1 MTSRLPYKWP
11 FILSIVLHA
20 SIFVAGMVMA
30 DLLNESERSKPAAT
44 IINITMNA
52 SEPVLEE
59 NTEPKQEPK
68 PKQEPSS
75 AQKEVVETVSAS
87 QAIPV
92 AATDL
97 VKKPKPVIK
106 EKPLPEQKIQQEK
119 PPEMQDPELLQE
131 KELQQETTKQEF
143 SKEAL
148 IIQKTVIGQQVTDQ
162 TTEAE
167 TQYHDLILSLIE
179 SNKFYPKRA
188 KKMRQEG
195 DVIVTFTLNRDGS
208 IQDLKILNENAP
220 SLLKRAALK
229 AIRISALFPSF
240 PSDSNRSTWSF
251 ETKLS
256 YRLF

>member
-1 MTSRLPYKWP
+1 MSSRLPYKWP

-30 DLLNESERSKPAAT
+30 DLLDESERSKPAAT

-59 NTEPKQEPK
+59 NTEPKQET
-68 PKQEPSS
+68 SS
-75 AQKEVVETVSAS
+75 EQKEVIETVSAS

-143 SKEAL
+143 SKQAL

-162 TTEAE
+162 TADAE

>member
-30 DLLNESERSKPAAT
+30 DLLDESERSKPAAT

-59 NTEPKQEPK
+59 NTEPKQET
-68 PKQEPSS
+68 SS
-75 AQKEVVETVSAS
+75 EQKEVIETVSAS

-143 SKEAL
+143 SKQAL

-162 TTEAE
+162 TADAE

>member
-1 MTSRLPYKWP
+1 MTSRLPYQWP
-11 FILSIVLHA
+11 IILSIVLHA
-20 SIFVAGMVMA
+20 SIFVAGFVMA
-30 DLLNESERSKPAAT
+30 DLLDESERSKPAAT

-59 NTEPKQEPK
+59 KTGPKQETYS
-68 PKQEPSS
+68 KQE
-75 AQKEVVETVSAS
+75 EVIETVSAS
-87 QAIPV
+87 QPIPV
-92 AATDL
+92 VATNL
-97 VKKPKPVIK
+97 VKNPEPVIK
-106 EKPLPEQKIQQEK
+106 EKPLPEQKKQQET
-119 PPEMQDPELLQE
+119 PIEMQDPELLQE

-143 SKEAL
+143 SKQAL
-148 IIQKTVIGQQVTDQ
+148 IMQEQVINQQLAEQ
-162 TTEAE
+162 TAEAE
-167 TQYHDLILSLIE
+167 TQYHDQILSLIE

-208 IQDLKILNENAP
+208 IQDLKVLNDTAP
-220 SLLKRAALK
+220 WLLKRAALK

>member
-1 MTSRLPYKWP
+1 MSSRLPYKWP

-59 NTEPKQEPK
+59 NTEPKQET
-68 PKQEPSS
+68 SS
-75 AQKEVVETVSAS
+75 EQKEVIETVSAS